1 MIEYK
6 IISNNNKSIINFF
19 YTYYIYYNNIMFQ
32 FLDFNSP
39 IKNSIILFIILVII
53 LLSTKPKL
61 LKEILKIIIINVIFL
76 F

>member
-1 MIEYK
+1 
-6 IISNNNKSIINFF
+6 
-19 YTYYIYYNNIMFQ
+19 MFQ

-61 LKEILKIIIINVIFL
+61 LKRNFKNNYNKCYLPILIIILSLSSYYFFSVLKLFL
-76 F
+76 GS